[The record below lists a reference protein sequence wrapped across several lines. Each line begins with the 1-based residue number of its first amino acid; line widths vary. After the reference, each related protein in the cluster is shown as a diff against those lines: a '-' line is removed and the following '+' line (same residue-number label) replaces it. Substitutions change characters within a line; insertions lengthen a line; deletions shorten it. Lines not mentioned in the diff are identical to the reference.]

1 MPNSCILETPRRW
14 LCVAFRI
21 ANAGKLSTM
30 RLRMILSGWC
40 LVLGLS
46 AAAVAQPPQPPDP
59 APDPLQANKA
69 LVRRYIEEI
78 LSANK
83 MEKLDEMLGPDFT
96 DSTPGALGSET
107 GPNIIRA
114 AQGRIRALFPTV
126 QYQIDELVAEGDKV
140 VARYTVRAATKEEE
154 GVPSQKV
161 EITGMTLFRIDD
173 GKIREVWIIND
184 QMELY
189 RQLGFTIQPP
199 ESSKP

>member
-1 MPNSCILETPRRW
+1 MNRLILLLLLAVP
-14 LCVAFRI
+14 
-21 ANAGKLSTM
+21 
-30 RLRMILSGWC
+30 
-40 LVLGLS
+40 
-46 AAAVAQPPQPPDP
+46 AVAQPAP

-78 LSANK
+78 LSANR
-83 MEKLDEMLGPDFT
+83 MEKLDELLGPDFT

-107 GPNIIRA
+107 GPDIIRA

-126 QYQIDELVAEGDKV
+126 QYQIDDLVAEADRV

-154 GVPSQKV
+154 GLPSQKV
-161 EITGMTLFRIDD
+161 EITGMTLFRIAD

-199 ESSKP
+199 ENPKP

>member
-1 MPNSCILETPRRW
+1 MRKILQV
-14 LCVAFRI
+14 LLLLVATT
-21 ANAGKLSTM
+21 AT
-30 RLRMILSGWC
+30 
-40 LVLGLS
+40 
-46 AAAVAQPPQPPDP
+46 AQPAP

-83 MEKLDEMLGPDFT
+83 MEKLDEMLGADFT

-107 GPNIIRA
+107 GPDIIRA

-126 QYQIDELVAEGDKV
+126 QYQIDGLVAEGDKV
-140 VARYTVRAATKEEE
+140 AARYTVRAATKEEE
-154 GVPSQKV
+154 ELPSQKV
-161 EITGMTLFRIDD
+161 EITGMTFFRIAD

-199 ESSKP
+199 E

>member
-1 MPNSCILETPRRW
+1 MRKMLQ
-14 LCVAFRI
+14 VA
-21 ANAGKLSTM
+21 L
-30 RLRMILSGWC
+30 LL
-40 LVLGLS
+40 LVAV
-46 AAAVAQPPQPPDP
+46 AAAAQPPQQAP

-78 LSANK
+78 LSANR

-126 QYQIDELVAEGDKV
+126 QYQIDDLVAEGDKV
-140 VARYTVRAATKEEE
+140 VARYIVRAATKEEE

-161 EITGMTLFRIDD
+161 EITGMTLFRIAD

-199 ESSKP
+199 EDHKP

>member
-1 MPNSCILETPRRW
+1 MTRFAAVFLLLLT
-14 LCVAFRI
+14 
-21 ANAGKLSTM
+21 T
-30 RLRMILSGWC
+30 
-40 LVLGLS
+40 S
-46 AAAVAQPPQPPDP
+46 AAAQAPQQAP

-69 LVRRYIEEI
+69 LVRRYVEEV
-78 LSANK
+78 LSANR

-107 GPNIIRA
+107 GPDIIRA

-126 QYQIDELVAEGDKV
+126 QYQVEDLVAEGDKV
-140 VARYTVRAATKEEE
+140 LARYTVRAATKEEE
-154 GVPSQKV
+154 GIPSQKV
-161 EITGMTLFRIDD
+161 EITGMTLFRIAD
-173 GKIREVWIIND
+173 GRIREVWIIND

>member
-1 MPNSCILETPRRW
+1 MKKILPLT
-14 LCVAFRI
+14 LLLLA
-21 ANAGKLSTM
+21 T
-30 RLRMILSGWC
+30 
-40 LVLGLS
+40 
-46 AAAVAQPPQPPDP
+46 AAAVAQPPHQVP

-69 LVRRYIEEI
+69 LVRRYIEEV
-78 LSANK
+78 LSGNR
-83 MEKLDEMLGPDFT
+83 MEKLDEMLGADFT
-96 DSTPGALGSET
+96 DSTPGAQGGET

-126 QYQIDELVAEGDKV
+126 QYQIDDLVAEGDKV
-140 VARYTVRAATKEEE
+140 LARYTVRAATREEE
-154 GVPSQKV
+154 GIPSQKV
-161 EITGMTLFRIDD
+161 EITGMTLFRIAE

>member
-1 MPNSCILETPRRW
+1 MRKILQVP
-14 LCVAFRI
+14 LLF
-21 ANAGKLSTM
+21 L
-30 RLRMILSGWC
+30 L
-40 LVLGLS
+40 
-46 AAAVAQPPQPPDP
+46 AAAAAAQPPQPQPPAP

-69 LVRRYIEEI
+69 LVRRYIEEV
-78 LSANK
+78 LSANR

-107 GPNIIRA
+107 GPDIIRA

-126 QYQIDELVAEGDKV
+126 QYQINDLVAEGDKV

-154 GVPSQKV
+154 GISSQKV
-161 EITGMTLFRIDD
+161 EITGMTLFRIAD
-173 GKIREVWIIND
+173 GRIREVWIIND

-199 ESSKP
+199 ESN

>member
-1 MPNSCILETPRRW
+1 MTRFAA
-14 LCVAFRI
+14 AF
-21 ANAGKLSTM
+21 LF
-30 RLRMILSGWC
+30 LL
-40 LVLGLS
+40 
-46 AAAVAQPPQPPDP
+46 AAPAVAQPPQP

-69 LVRRYIEEI
+69 LVRRYVEEV
-78 LSANK
+78 LSANR

-107 GPNIIRA
+107 GPDVIRA

-126 QYQIDELVAEGDKV
+126 QYQVEDLVAEGDKV

-154 GVPSQKV
+154 GIPSQKV
-161 EITGMTLFRIDD
+161 EIMGMTLFRIAD
-173 GKIREVWIIND
+173 GRIREVWIIND

-199 ESSKP
+199 ESH

>member
-1 MPNSCILETPRRW
+1 MKKILPFT
-14 LCVAFRI
+14 LLLLA
-21 ANAGKLSTM
+21 T
-30 RLRMILSGWC
+30 
-40 LVLGLS
+40 
-46 AAAVAQPPQPPDP
+46 AAAAQPPQPVP

-78 LSANK
+78 LSANR
-83 MEKLDEMLGPDFT
+83 MEKLDELLGPDFT

-114 AQGRIRALFPTV
+114 AQGRIHALFPTV
-126 QYQIDELVAEGDKV
+126 QYQVDDLVAEGDKV
-140 VARYTVRAATKEEE
+140 VARYTVKAATKEEE
-154 GVPSQKV
+154 GIPSQKV
-161 EITGMTLFRIDD
+161 EITGMTLFRIAD

-199 ESSKP
+199 ESN